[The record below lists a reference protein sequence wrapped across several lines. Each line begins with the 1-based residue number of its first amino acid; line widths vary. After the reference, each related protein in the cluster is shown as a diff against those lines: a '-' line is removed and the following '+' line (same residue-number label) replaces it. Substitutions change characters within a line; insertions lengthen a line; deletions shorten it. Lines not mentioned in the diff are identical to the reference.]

1 MSNRVGNV
9 LMRIRRKVW
18 PHTDTILSVATFSF
32 ILLSWVLS
40 LFGSNTLL
48 VSTIVAAIGFSS
60 AGLAN
65 ALVGGIGL
73 VRTDVRDRLPARV
86 CGYRP
91 DITETIS
98 NAVRLIQIISYEE
111 LQSADKSRQHFYSA
125 LRAATRKVPHQRIV
139 WNREHLLWVRQD
151 LEYWNNSDTSELY
164 GYLPRPGTSVTSFM
178 LVDGASIIFAQNW
191 ETGRHIH
198 LDGADAARHF
208 GFYFERM
215 KTNSICIKRRG
226 NPIDLGALDAFEESL
241 AAAPACG
248 KDFWR
253 ERPGRL
259 RPGLRDVRYR
269 LDVLVVAAD
278 PGLERVALV
287 APLRR
292 PVQDR
297 VVAHQE
303 LDPAPRG
310 RIGLVDRAV
319 LAREDA
325 HRR

>member
-1 MSNRVGNV
+1 MILMSNRVDNV

-18 PHTDTILSVATFSF
+18 SHTDTIISVATFSF

-65 ALVGGIGL
+65 ALVGGSAL
-73 VRTDVRDRLPARV
+73 VRADVRDRLPARV

-111 LQSADKSRQHFYSA
+111 LQSADKSRRHFYIA

-139 WNREHLLWVRQD
+139 WNRDHLLWVRQD

-164 GYLPRPGTSVTSFM
+164 GYLPKPGTSVTSFM

-198 LDGADAARHF
+198 LDCADAARHF

-241 AAAPACG
+241 AQQ
-248 KDFWR
+248 
-253 ERPGRL
+253 
-259 RPGLRDVRYR
+259 RY
-269 LDVLVVAAD
+269 
-278 PGLERVALV
+278 
-287 APLRR
+287 
-292 PVQDR
+292 
-297 VVAHQE
+297 
-303 LDPAPRG
+303 
-310 RIGLVDRAV
+310 
-319 LAREDA
+319 
-325 HRR
+325 